1 MPLYKTMRAQVDAE
15 RAGIG
20 ADELQSGN
28 IEPLMK
34 FMFYLV
40 RGACIRDKVEFDMNY
55 DEFVDQVEPD
65 ALGKLSELNKS
76 EDASGDDPD
85 AKKKG

>member
-1 MPLYKTMRAQVDAE
+1 MPLYKTMRAQVDTE

-20 ADELQSGN
+20 AKELQSGN

-34 FMFYLV
+34 CIFYLV
-40 RGACIRDKVEFDMNY
+40 RGACIRDKIEFDMNY

-65 ALGKLSELNKS
+65 ALDKLSELNKS
-76 EDASGDDPD
+76 EETSEGSED
-85 AKKKG
+85 KKKG